1 MTSAVGPAERGAA
14 RRRLEAEFAV
24 AWRYL
29 RSVRDDTLIRQLS
42 KITVG
47 GLGLGVAALV
57 LALSALSG
65 FQEHLLADVLS
76 RSPELLVEAPS
87 GSGRDWAGRLEAE
100 LSSLDGVAHVQQ
112 IRRGRGWLRWRSQP
126 RPVEIVAYEKRPP
139 RWLQLEGKEKAS
151 TDGVLLPDGMAA
163 RWGIGLGDVVE
174 LVSPVRTQT
183 PIGLQ
188 PKSRRLPVTGFLAG
202 SRVEEIIEQRVA
214 LPVQREG
221 LLLGPR
227 SPLVDVELRPGSDPQ
242 AVAERVRGLV
252 LVREAEAEVTTW
264 RERHR
269 SLLFVLRLE
278 KFAVFASVTLIV
290 LVASFALVSA
300 LSLVLSNKKSEL
312 GLLSAMGL
320 SRRRLRRLFLM
331 LGALFA
337 ALGAGSGLGLGV
349 ALAWVLD
356 RFRLLRLPGD
366 VYVVDHVPFAIQPS
380 EVLLVAAATVLVTLI
395 AALFGAR
402 SAANWTPVEA
412 LRR

>member
-1 MTSAVGPAERGAA
+1 M
-14 RRRLEAEFAV
+14 
-24 AWRYL
+24 
-29 RSVRDDTLIRQLS
+29 
-42 KITVG
+42 
-47 GLGLGVAALV
+47 

-65 FQEHLLADVLS
+65 FQEHLLDDVLS
-76 RSPELLVEAPS
+76 RSPELLIEAPS
-87 GSGRDWAGRLEAE
+87 GTEQDWAASLAVE
-100 LSSLDGVAHVQQ
+100 LASVEGVEHAQR
-112 IRRGRGWLRWRSQP
+112 IRRGRGWLRWRNQP

-139 RWLQLEGKEKAS
+139 RWLQVEEDAGGVV
-151 TDGVLLPDGMAA
+151 DGVLLPEGMAV
-163 RWGIGLGDVVE
+163 RWGIGRGDVIE
-174 LVSPVRTQT
+174 LVTPVRTQT

-188 PKSRRLPVTGFLAG
+188 PKSRRLAAAGFLSG

-214 LPVQREG
+214 LPFERER

-227 SPLVDVELRPGSDPQ
+227 APVIDVELQPGTATQ
-242 AVAERVRGLV
+242 AVADQ
-252 LVREAEAEVTTW
+252 VRELPSVLGVGAEVTTW

-300 LSLVLSNKKSEL
+300 LSLVLTNKKSEL
-312 GLLSAMGL
+312 GLLSAVGL
-320 SRRRLRRLFLM
+320 SRRRLRRLFLI

-337 ALGAGSGLGLGV
+337 SVGAGSGLGLGV
-349 ALAWVLD
+349 ALAWTLD
-356 RFRLLRLPGD
+356 RFRVLRLPGD
-366 VYVVDHVPFAIQPS
+366 VYVVDHVPFAVQPG
-380 EVLLVAAATVLVTLI
+380 EVLLVAAATILVTLV

>member
-1 MTSAVGPAERGAA
+1 MSRERRRSGRGTS

-47 GLGLGVAALV
+47 GLALGVAALV

-65 FQEHLLADVLS
+65 FQEHLLDDVLS
-76 RSPELLVEAPS
+76 RSPELLIEASPGTERAWGPAVAAEV
-87 GSGRDWAGRLEAE
+87 GSIP
-100 LSSLDGVAHVQQ
+100 GVQHVQQ
-112 IRRGRGWLRWRSQP
+112 IRRGRGWLRWRGQP

-139 RWLQLEGKEKAS
+139 RWIRTAAGAEV
-151 TDGVLLPDGMAA
+151 DGVLVPEGMAS
-163 RWGIGLGDVVE
+163 RWGIALGDVIE

-183 PIGLQ
+183 PIGPQ
-188 PKSRRLPVTGFLAG
+188 PRSRRFEVSGFLDG

-214 LPVQREG
+214 LPVARER

-227 SPLVDVELRPGSDPQ
+227 APILDVELVPGSQ
-242 AVAERVRGLV
+242 MEAVVERLRGLDS
-252 LVREAEAEVTTW
+252 LREVDAEVTTW

-312 GLLSAMGL
+312 GLLSAIGL
-320 SRRRLRRLFLM
+320 SRPRLRRLFLI

-337 ALGAGSGLGLGV
+337 ALGAGGGLVLGV
-349 ALAWVLD
+349 SLAWALD
-356 RFRLLRLPGD
+356 RFRVLRLPGD
-366 VYVVDHVPFAIQPS
+366 VYVVDHVPFAIQPD
-380 EVLLVAAATVLVTLI
+380 EVLLVTAATILVTVI

-402 SAANWTPVEA
+402 GAASWTPVEA

>member
-1 MTSAVGPAERGAA
+1 MVPGAA
-14 RRRLEAEFAV
+14 RRRLEAELAV

-47 GLGLGVAALV
+47 GLALGVAALV

-65 FQEHLLADVLS
+65 FQEHLLDDVLS
-76 RSPELLVEAPS
+76 RSPELLIEAPS
-87 GSGRDWAGRLEAE
+87 GTDGRWSEALAIELASLE
-100 LSSLDGVAHVQQ
+100 GVEHVQQ
-112 IRRGRGWLRWRSQP
+112 VRRGRGWLRWRGQP
-126 RPVEIVAYEKRPP
+126 RPIEIVAYAKRPP
-139 RWLQLEGKEKAS
+139 RWLRVEGAG
-151 TDGVLLPDGMAA
+151 TAPVDGVLLPDGMAA
-163 RWGIGLGDVVE
+163 RWGIGLGDIVE

-188 PKSRRLPVTGFLAG
+188 PKSRRLTVTGFLAG
-202 SRVEEIIEQRVA
+202 SRVEEIIDQRVA
-214 LPVQREG
+214 LPFDKER

-227 SPLVDVELRPGSDPQ
+227 SPLIDVELRAGTDSQ
-242 AVAERVRGLV
+242 KLAERVRGLDSV
-252 LVREAEAEVTTW
+252 LGAGAEVTTW
-264 RERHR
+264 KESHR

-312 GLLSAMGL
+312 GLLSAVGL

-331 LGALFA
+331 LGGLFA
-337 ALGAGSGLGLGV
+337 VLGAGSGLALGI
-349 ALAWVLD
+349 ALAWLLD
-356 RFRLLRLPGD
+356 RFRVLRLPGD
-366 VYVVDHVPFAIQPS
+366 VYVVDHVPFAIEPQ
-380 EVLLVAAATVLVTLI
+380 EVLLVAVATILVTLV